1 MAQDTEINDTKLPPQ
16 RREHVSAARIYTQ
29 VPISA
34 SDTRPREKESL
45 DNIVGRTPT
54 WRHPPGFV
62 EWLGAKLAIGV
73 LIAIGVMVIGFVGAW
88 WYTLPTFTEVK
99 AALGASS
106 APAEQVIETFKTLR
120 EAHSVQVRE
129 FFQLVVTTTLVPLF
143 TLLIGYAFGRQQRE
157 NGNNK

>member
-1 MAQDTEINDTKLPPQ
+1 
-16 RREHVSAARIYTQ
+16 
-29 VPISA
+29 
-34 SDTRPREKESL
+34 
-45 DNIVGRTPT
+45 VGRTPT

-73 LIAIGVMVIGFVGAW
+73 LAAIGVRVMGFVGAW

-99 AALGASS
+99 TALGDSS

-129 FFQLVVTTTLVPLF
+129 FFQLVVTTPWCP
-143 TLLIGYAFGRQQRE
+143 YSRCS
-157 NGNNK
+157 